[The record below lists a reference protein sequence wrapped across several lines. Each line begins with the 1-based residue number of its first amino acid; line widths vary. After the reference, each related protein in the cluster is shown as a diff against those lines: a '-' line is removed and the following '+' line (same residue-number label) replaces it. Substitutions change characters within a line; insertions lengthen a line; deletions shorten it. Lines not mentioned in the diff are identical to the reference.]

1 MNPLAADIQRFAGIN
16 RALPHLIEPPPEQ
29 EEGLSFSQKFKT
41 RILNRHRLPA
51 LPEVLPICE
60 RRYAMLLEK
69 PLKISL
75 EHYSREFAL
84 KDLLSFFYPYQ
95 VSLAGKMAK
104 VVLGKEWFSQ
114 VAKDWVDLQE
124 EPELC
129 LPKKTDIDFRI
140 EVQNEDPSHV
150 AQRFLEW
157 LSEEFFSRFGDT
169 ISVCNQLRRSDG
181 SFSYFGPIV
190 EGDLEGNIKTNVFLI
205 SYKSDILEVD
215 FFILNKVLHS
225 AALTHENLALQV
237 NPGIPL
243 AVFGSGDGAKGAVID
258 YLSKELNIVSEHPK
272 TWARTVCDRLAGFQL
287 TAPLPEAL
295 LFEFSEQRIG
305 DLEKLYRHRFEP
317 SEATLH
323 QLGQIAL
330 RDLIEHQVDPQWIC
344 ALFEKINEMG
354 CHVLTWRFLAFH
366 FRVTGE
372 LGVEPEDGDH
382 LEWIFSFS
390 KMQQEALG
398 YLRSFFLENQID
410 VEIEV
415 SCLAALLPH
424 LFVLGTPEQFKR
436 DIVTLSLWLLDLINR
451 HPQYENQLKQA
462 FGGLLER
469 ILEAKRTILCKS
481 LLDSEFSQRY
491 PLAHAR
497 FRSSLGSL
505 YLWQKG
511 DIAGALSILLEVQE
525 FYIDEEGLALDLL
538 ERLLNSTNAKELK
551 QGLKLCER
559 IHFPIPGNLQTQFSH
574 VIELRD
580 KAEIEL
586 RAKKL
591 RLPEMLLTLETHDL
605 PNKYARL
612 LEVLQVVSDLPNE
625 APGFQAHMPRI
636 VNILHR
642 FHFKDEELPA
652 VLELLLPLVDPFL
665 AGCKS
670 LVNSMVLQSPPQ
682 TKEEVQ
688 RLRPLWNEPDFPW
701 IALFISLCEQGKYE
715 LLKEL
720 LVEMGPLVSGKEPLP
735 EMHFLD
741 LLEAPDPLQRADSVL
756 LRVIEG
762 NVAVVIT
769 DLERFFSA
777 PSVRRMILRDVL
789 LVLSFARR
797 AMEEKD
803 YREFGGKLLLELVSR
818 KINLDVSRQFYAFAP
833 KEKDALA
840 QVVNGD
846 PAWWV
851 VNKPDVVIDLQSK
864 LTVPVHAIVEPF
876 YERNEMSVGSERLLN
891 FILNRNK
898 DLLFQM
904 IRRAAS
910 LPLSR
915 LQFVLWK
922 QFYDRYR
929 NDFSIPIENRA
940 DAFKLMRNV
949 FEEGRG
955 EFCEKVDAWFKE
967 IVDNYFSES
976 SVGLSQ
982 LASQQLLEVLFTEV
996 SALVLARFLATIKKD
1011 KADHFLKSFEL
1022 FLQECY
1028 RHPDL
1033 KEAFGKDWHS
1043 IAVGFV
1049 ELVTH
1054 RNDDLYLSSAL
1065 YMLLDA
1071 LSVED
1076 PDQLRVAVEKALKLS
1091 RVVSVNAKQ
1100 IRLDSVRLK
1109 SCWALCDKLVKMRS
1123 TVSDEQCTLIAR
1135 NFALISPFKDEV
1147 TTPYTLDSAMV
1158 MTVRSIAGIITF
1170 KEQATRYSFVF
1181 DNFVDR
1187 QLVILTKGL
1196 LGLVIYFCF
1205 YSLREMVYDYYNI
1218 SDQNITVV
1226 KN

>member
-16 RALPHLIEPPPEQ
+16 RALPHLIEPPREQ

-51 LPEVLPICE
+51 LPELLPICE

-84 KDLLSFFYPYQ
+84 KDLLSFFYSYQ
-95 VSLAGKMAK
+95 VTLAGKMAK

-114 VAKDWVDLQE
+114 VAKDWVDLQD

-190 EGDLEGNIKTNVFLI
+190 EGDLKGNLKTNVFLI
-205 SYKSDILEVD
+205 SYKSENLEVD

-258 YLSKELNIVSEHPK
+258 YLSKELNIVNEHPK
-272 TWARTVCDRLAGFQL
+272 TWARTVCDRLAGFHL

-323 QLGQIAL
+323 KLGQIAL
-330 RDLIEHQVDPQWIC
+330 RDLIEHQVDPQWIR

-354 CHVLTWRFLAFH
+354 CHVLTWRFLAYH

-382 LEWIFSFS
+382 LEWIISFS
-390 KMQQEALG
+390 KMQKEALG
-398 YLRSFFLENQID
+398 YLRSFFLESQID
-410 VEIEV
+410 VELEV
-415 SCLAALLPH
+415 SCLEALLPL
-424 LFVLGTPEQFKR
+424 LFLLGTPEQFKR
-436 DIVTLSLWLLDLINR
+436 EVVGLSRWLLDLVDR

-469 ILEAKRTILCKS
+469 GLEAKRSILCKS

-491 PLAHAR
+491 PWTHSR

-505 YLWQKG
+505 YLWQKR
-511 DIAGALSILLEVQE
+511 DIAGALSILFEVQE
-525 FYIDEEGLALDLL
+525 FYIDEDGLALELL
-538 ERLLNSTNAKELK
+538 ERLLNSTNAKEVK
-551 QGLKLCER
+551 QGLRLCDR

-591 RLPEMLLTLETHDL
+591 RLPEMLLTLEAHDL

-642 FHFKDEELPA
+642 IHFKDEELPA

-665 AGCKS
+665 ADCKS
-670 LVNSMVLQSPPQ
+670 LVNGMVLQSPPQ

-688 RLRPLWNEPDFPW
+688 RLRPLWNERDFPW
-701 IALFISLCEQGKYE
+701 MPLFISLSEQKKYE

-720 LVEMGPLVSGKEPLP
+720 LLEMGRLVSGKEPLP
-735 EMHFLD
+735 EMHFLE
-741 LLEAPDPLQRADSVL
+741 LLEAPDPFQSTDSVL
-756 LRVIEG
+756 LKIIED

-769 DLERFFSA
+769 DLGRFFSI
-777 PSVRRMILRDVL
+777 PSVKRMILRDVL
-789 LVLSFARR
+789 LVLAFARR
-797 AMEEKD
+797 AMAEKD
-803 YREFGGKLLLELVSR
+803 YREFGGKLLQELVSR
-818 KINLDVSRQFYAFAP
+818 KINVDVLRQFYAFAP

-851 VNKPDVVIDLQSK
+851 VNKPEVVIDLHSI
-864 LTVPVHAIVEPF
+864 LAAPVHALVEPF

-910 LPLSR
+910 LPLHR

-922 QFYDRYR
+922 QFFDRYR

-949 FEEGRG
+949 FEEDRG
-955 EFCEKVDAWFKE
+955 EFCKRADAWFKE
-967 IVDNYFSES
+967 IVEDYFSGS
-976 SVGLSQ
+976 SVGISQ
-982 LASQQLLEVLFTEV
+982 LASQKLLEVLFTEV
-996 SALVLARFLATIKKD
+996 AALIFARFSATKKKD
-1011 KADHFLKSFEL
+1011 KADRFLNSFEL
-1022 FLQECY
+1022 FLLECY

-1033 KEAFGKDWHS
+1033 KEAFEKDWHR
-1043 IAVGFV
+1043 IAIGFV

-1054 RNDDLYLSSAL
+1054 RNDELHFSSAL
-1065 YMLLDA
+1065 SMMIDA
-1071 LSVED
+1071 LSAED
-1076 PDQLRVAVEKALKLS
+1076 PERLRLAVKQTMKFS
-1091 RVVSVNAKQ
+1091 RVVSVHAKE
-1100 IRLDSVRLK
+1100 IRLDSVRLRR
-1109 SCWALCDKLVKMRS
+1109 CWTLCEKLDKMRS
-1123 TVSDEQCTLIAR
+1123 EVTDEQCISIAR
-1135 NFALISPFKDEV
+1135 NFALISPFKDPV
-1147 TTPYTLDSAMV
+1147 TSPYTPESEMV
-1158 MTVRSIAGIITF
+1158 MAVRSIAGVITLR
-1170 KEQATRYSFVF
+1170 EQTVRLSFLF
-1181 DNFVDR
+1181 DDFIDR
-1187 QLVILTKGL
+1187 QQSILTKGF
-1196 LGLVIYFCF
+1196 LGLVIYFGF
-1205 YSLREMVYDYYNI
+1205 SSLRGAVYDYYNI
-1218 SDQNITVV
+1218 SGPSITIV
-1226 KN
+1226 KH